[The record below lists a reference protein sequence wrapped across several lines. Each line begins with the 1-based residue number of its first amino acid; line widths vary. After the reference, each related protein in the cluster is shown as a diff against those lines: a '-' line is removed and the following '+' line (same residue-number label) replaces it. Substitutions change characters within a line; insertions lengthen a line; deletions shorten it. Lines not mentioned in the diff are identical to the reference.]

1 MTNPFRWTFPI
12 LAIGAT
18 FVAIQ
23 AGSNEFVSVPLATI
37 AVAAAG
43 LALWDSVRSPP
54 PEMLYPSY
62 VEDGTPV
69 GSSDVW
75 FRSGTM
81 SQESIVILLDR
92 IDRALVRPSLP
103 TRTPR
108 ELEQLSNL
116 PWERF
121 LEYVE
126 SRLAQL
132 EANS

>member
-12 LAIGAT
+12 LALGAT

-62 VEDGTPV
+62 V
-69 GSSDVW
+69 
-75 FRSGTM
+75 
-81 SQESIVILLDR
+81 
-92 IDRALVRPSLP
+92 
-103 TRTPR
+103 
-108 ELEQLSNL
+108 
-116 PWERF
+116 
-121 LEYVE
+121 
-126 SRLAQL
+126 
-132 EANS
+132 

>member
-1 MTNPFRWTFPI
+1 MTTPFRWTFPV
-12 LAIGAT
+12 LAIAAT

-23 AGSNEFVSVPLATI
+23 AGSNEFISVPFATI

-43 LALWDSVRSPP
+43 LALWDSVRAPP
-54 PEMLYPSY
+54 TEMVYPSY
-62 VEDGTPV
+62 IEDGTPV

-92 IDRALVRPSLP
+92 IDRALVRPTLP

-108 ELEQLSNL
+108 ELEQLSTL

-126 SRLAQL
+126 SRLSQL
-132 EANS
+132 EADS